1 MRGFTIAT
9 DAIRP
14 MGMHDFRRL
23 DVWHDSIDLTRDV
36 YEATRGFPRAELF
49 GLTSQMRSA
58 AVSISSNIAE
68 GAGRGTSKEFARFLR
83 IAVGSL
89 SELDSQLELS
99 VRLGMAE
106 PQPDLVAEI
115 VALRKRIYRLLN
127 RVSPPGS

>member
-1 MRGFTIAT
+1 
-9 DAIRP
+9 

-23 DVWHDSIDLTRDV
+23 DVWHDSIELTRDV

-68 GAGRGTSKEFARFLR
+68 GAGRGTSKELARFLR

-99 VRLGMAE
+99 VRLGMTE
-106 PQPDLVAEI
+106 PQPELVAAI

-127 RVSPPGS
+127 RVSPPPES